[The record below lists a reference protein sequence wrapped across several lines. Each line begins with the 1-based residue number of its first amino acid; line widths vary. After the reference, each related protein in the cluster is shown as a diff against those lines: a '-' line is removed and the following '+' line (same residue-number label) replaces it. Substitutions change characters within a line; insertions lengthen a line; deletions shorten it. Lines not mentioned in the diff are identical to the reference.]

1 MILYSLTISHVYVQY
16 KLSHNSHFYL
26 QPFFFFACIVLL
38 GDHVFAHITSQNPKG
53 FFENKD
59 ITRQN
64 DAWLKEQNMSW
75 DEIGMYTSKDNS
87 SVVYGGLNFDK
98 IGPLNTNGK
107 GALIEYNKIENR
119 PWALKDPRLCIILS
133 KWLSLLKEEEK
144 DSPPPPPPILF
155 TYRDPMDVAQSLG
168 ARKMNPVS
176 MLKGLK
182 LWIWYNRE
190 AIRLSNGLCR
200 VITR

>member
-1 MILYSLTISHVYVQY
+1 M
-16 KLSHNSHFYL
+16 
-26 QPFFFFACIVLL
+26 LL
-38 GDHVFAHITSQNPKG
+38 GDQVFANITSQNPKG
-53 FFENKD
+53 FFENID
-59 ITRQN
+59 IARQN
-64 DAWLKEQNMSW
+64 DAWLEEQDMSW
-75 DEIGMYTSKDNS
+75 DELGMYTSKDNAS
-87 SVVYGGLNFDK
+87 IVYGGLDFSK

-107 GALIEYNKIENR
+107 SALIAYNNIENR

-144 DSPPPPPPILF
+144 DSPPPPPILF
-155 TYRDPMDVAQSLG
+155 TYRNPMDSARSLG
-168 ARKMNPVS
+168 ARKRNPVP
-176 MLKGLK
+176 MLKGFK

>member
-1 MILYSLTISHVYVQY
+1 ML
-16 KLSHNSHFYL
+16 FD
-26 QPFFFFACIVLL
+26 CIVLL
-38 GDHVFAHITSQNPKG
+38 GDHVFANITSQNPKG
-53 FFENKD
+53 FFENID
-59 ITRQN
+59 IARQN
-64 DAWLKEQNMSW
+64 DAWLEEQDMSW
-75 DEIGMYTSKDNS
+75 DELGMYTSKDNS
-87 SVVYGGLNFDK
+87 SIIYGGLDFSK

-107 GALIEYNKIENR
+107 GALIAYKNIENR

-144 DSPPPPPPILF
+144 DSPPPPPILF
-155 TYRDPMDVAQSLG
+155 TYRNPMDSARSLG
-168 ARKMNPVS
+168 ARKRNPVP
-176 MLKGLK
+176 MLKGFK